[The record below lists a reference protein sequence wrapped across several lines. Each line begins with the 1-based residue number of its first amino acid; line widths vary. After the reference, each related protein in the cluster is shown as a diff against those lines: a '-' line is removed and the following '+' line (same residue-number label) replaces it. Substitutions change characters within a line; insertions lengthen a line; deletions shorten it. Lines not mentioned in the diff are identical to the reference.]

1 MSTKTTETTPGTPK
15 TSLDINDL
23 PEDLQRVA
31 HTARATQDMLE
42 GFTAEKERRDRA
54 MVDANRAGYT
64 YRQIAAAARR
74 GDGHATI
81 GMVRNAILD
90 YA

>member
-1 MSTKTTETTPGTPK
+1 MSTETAKTNPETQK
-15 TSLDINDL
+15 TALDVSDL
-23 PEDLQRVA
+23 PAELQRVA
-31 HTARATQDMLE
+31 HAARAAQDMLE

-54 MVDANRAGYT
+54 ILAADTAGHPYRA
-64 YRQIAAAARR
+64 IAAAARR

-81 GMVRNAILD
+81 GMVRNAITD

>member
-1 MSTKTTETTPGTPK
+1 MSTEPGKPAAETPK
-15 TSLDINDL
+15 PALEVDDL
-23 PEDLQRVA
+23 PAELQRVA
-31 HTARATQDMLE
+31 RSARAAQDFLE

-54 MVDANRAGYT
+54 IVEADRAGYS
-64 YRQIAAAARR
+64 YRVIAAAAHR

-81 GMVRNAILD
+81 GMVRNAIID